1 MSTLQQSSGVIRII
15 YPILSKFEAENKM
28 TMAEES
34 TRYEEWLTT
43 IANTRL
49 IYNTMDELEE
59 MLDNH
64 SIHNNGIKRC
74 FNSLQ
79 KLRSAY
85 RDLKV
90 ETDLMTD
97 GIIHLDEALQ
107 HYQKAW
113 NFFHNHLYRRSH
125 PDQVAI
131 ELLSYCYPPYIRE
144 GLGAKRASIY
154 QQVIEQNINVPFLL
168 LLLLK
173 AVPGYDSKEGDVA
186 NISWLFEHV
195 MNLLEQFTS
204 NNQEFSVLPSILR
217 AREESNKSRL
227 MLLYH
232 VSRILDTYESYIEST
247 NIYHTANYIKTSR
260 INPDIV
266 GYWNECEGQL
276 LYTDFWQIE
285 DALEY
290 GTYFMTHWHK
300 DAENRL
306 TGVRYTLFIVES
318 ADGDAIYYLLHPE
331 AMKRRMKRQP
341 YSDAD
346 QVWYKTERLE
356 ATPSALPLHRM
367 LHSRKWPLEIS
378 LTRCTDA
385 DVVHQ
390 YDDWL
395 KHCCEIVKPFRQWEY
410 DFRPNLYAIT
420 QHHLYIPSDNQ
431 GEFYK
436 VPKSAYRG
444 FEQIGMDDNIGTM
457 VMNRKTYLVFDELM
471 LYIGTSKK
479 ELQKYGI
486 DRTNCIE

>member
-15 YPILSKFEAENKM
+15 YPILSKFDAENKM

-113 NFFHNHLYRRSH
+113 KFFHNHLYRRSH

-186 NISWLFEHV
+186 NIS
-195 MNLLEQFTS
+195 
-204 NNQEFSVLPSILR
+204 
-217 AREESNKSRL
+217 
-227 MLLYH
+227 
-232 VSRILDTYESYIEST
+232 
-247 NIYHTANYIKTSR
+247 
-260 INPDIV
+260 
-266 GYWNECEGQL
+266 
-276 LYTDFWQIE
+276 
-285 DALEY
+285 
-290 GTYFMTHWHK
+290 
-300 DAENRL
+300 
-306 TGVRYTLFIVES
+306 
-318 ADGDAIYYLLHPE
+318 
-331 AMKRRMKRQP
+331 
-341 YSDAD
+341 
-346 QVWYKTERLE
+346 
-356 ATPSALPLHRM
+356 
-367 LHSRKWPLEIS
+367 
-378 LTRCTDA
+378 
-385 DVVHQ
+385 
-390 YDDWL
+390 
-395 KHCCEIVKPFRQWEY
+395 
-410 DFRPNLYAIT
+410 
-420 QHHLYIPSDNQ
+420 
-431 GEFYK
+431 
-436 VPKSAYRG
+436 
-444 FEQIGMDDNIGTM
+444 
-457 VMNRKTYLVFDELM
+457 
-471 LYIGTSKK
+471 
-479 ELQKYGI
+479 
-486 DRTNCIE
+486 